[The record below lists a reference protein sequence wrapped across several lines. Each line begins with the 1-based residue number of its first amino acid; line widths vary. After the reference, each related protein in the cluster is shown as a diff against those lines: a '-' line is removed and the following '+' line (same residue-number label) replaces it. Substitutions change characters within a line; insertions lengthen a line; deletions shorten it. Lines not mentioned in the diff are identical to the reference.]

1 MAMKRIERGF
11 TIVELLIVIV
21 VIAILGVISLVAY
34 KGIADRAND
43 TAIESDLTNL
53 KKKIDLFIAVNNRRP
68 TNPELPTVTPP
79 ISVSKQSYALRP
91 TTDHN
96 LIFCHGGSD
105 PTAYT
110 IVAYSKSGK
119 KFFVS
124 RDGAVQEYTTT
135 WSDQVVACQ
144 DSLPTYSSNY
154 RGYAAEDTS
163 GGPWRS
169 WVGGN

>member
-1 MAMKRIERGF
+1 MNRVGRGF
-11 TIVELLIVIV
+11 TLIELLIVIV
-21 VIAILGVISLVAY
+21 VIALLAVISLVVF
-34 KGIADRAND
+34 KGITDRAND
-43 TAIESDLTNL
+43 TAIKSDLTNL
-53 KKKIDLFIAVNNRRP
+53 KKKIDIFIALNGQRP
-68 TNPELPTVTPP
+68 TNPQLPTATPP
-79 ISVSKQSYALRP
+79 ISVSKQSYAIRP
-91 TTDHN
+91 VTDHN

-105 PTAYT
+105 PTSYT

-124 RDGAVQEYTTT
+124 RDSAVQEYTTS

-154 RGYAAEDTS
+154 RGYAAEDSS